1 VAWVGY
7 DQPRNLGA
15 RETGGGLA
23 LPIWIDYMKVALA
36 DSPEKPQVVPPGI
49 EYIDGNYYY
58 SEYTPGN
65 GVARIDVNGGGDDI
79 PSLFNFLKGL
89 GGMLEGSGEAPISGN
104 PTAGDG
110 TSHTTPARPREQP
123 RDDIERLFGNN

>member
-1 VAWVGY
+1 
-7 DQPRNLGA
+7 
-15 RETGGGLA
+15 
-23 LPIWIDYMKVALA
+23 MKVALA
-36 DSPEKPQVVPPGI
+36 DLPEKPQEVPPGI
-49 EYIDGNYYY
+49 EFIDGNYYY

-104 PTAGDG
+104 PTAGD
-110 TSHTTPARPREQP
+110 STTNTAPARPREQP
-123 RDDIERLFGNN
+123 RDDIERMFGNN